1 MLACSLQFYCM
12 IIMHLRFGEYKISFF
27 IFLFTLLI
35 NFSGVHSQSVNSH
48 QDALRCEYLAK
59 DAEKKYGLPENIL
72 LSISRVESGY
82 QKVDGVIR
90 AWPWTL
96 NAGGD
101 SAYFQTKED
110 ALRSLEDR
118 IKKGVTNIDIGC
130 MQLNFRWH
138 KDFFNNLSDMINPI
152 ENVDYAARFLN
163 KLHQRHRSWEKAV
176 KYYHSSKSKFN
187 VKYYR
192 KVKAVWKKENNESSL
207 APKLLAAVLEPKP
220 KKANIFIKKENRVP
234 LIKLDQKD
242 QYLQVKGSKAYKKDI
257 NENKSEVVSAVNFHT
272 MVDTDTEFDF
282 TSFVK
287 SISRK
292 NTAVPKYIRDNWTIV
307 LSIRNQLENS
317 K

>member
-12 IIMHLRFGEYKISFF
+12 IIMNLRFLEYKISFF

-35 NFSGVHSQSVNSH
+35 NFSGVYSQSANSH
-48 QDALRCEYLAK
+48 QDALLCEYLAK

-110 ALRSLEDR
+110 ALRSLEER

-138 KDFFNNLSDMINPI
+138 KDFFNDLSDMINPI
-152 ENVDYAARFLN
+152 KNVDYAARFLN
-163 KLHQRHRSWEKAV
+163 KLHKRHRSWEKAV

-220 KKANIFIKKENRVP
+220 KKANIFIKKEEREP
-234 LIKLDQKD
+234 LIKLNQKD
-242 QYLQVKGSKAYKKDI
+242 QYLQVEESEAYKQGIK
-257 NENKSEVVSAVNFHT
+257 ENKSVVVSAVNFQT
-272 MVDTDTEFDF
+272 MVDTDTDFDF

-287 SISRK
+287 SVSRK

-307 LSIRNQLENS
+307 LSIRNQLENNN
-317 K
+317 

>member
-12 IIMHLRFGEYKISFF
+12 IIMNLRFLEYKISFF

-101 SAYFQTKED
+101 SSYFQTKED
-110 ALRSLEDR
+110 ALRSLEER

-152 ENVDYAARFLN
+152 KNVDYAARFLN

-207 APKLLAAVLEPKP
+207 APKLLAAVLDPKP
-220 KKANIFIKKENRVP
+220 KKANIFIRKENRVP

-242 QYLQVKGSKAYKKDI
+242 QYLRIKESEAYKQDI
-257 NENKSEVVSAVNFHT
+257 KENKSEVVSAVNFHT
-272 MVDTDTEFDF
+272 MVDTNTEFDF

>member
-1 MLACSLQFYCM
+1 MT
-12 IIMHLRFGEYKISFF
+12 IINRRAIEYKISLF

-35 NFSGVHSQSVNSH
+35 NTSGVHSQSLNRTE
-48 QDALRCEYLAK
+48 DALRCEYLAV

-82 QKVDGVIR
+82 QKIDGVVR

-101 SAYFQTKED
+101 SAYFQSKED

-207 APKLLAAVLEPKP
+207 EPKLVAAVVAPKP
-220 KKANIFIKKENRVP
+220 KKANVFIKKEETAP
-234 LIKLDQKD
+234 LIKLNQKD
-242 QYLQVKGSKAYKKDI
+242 QYLQGKESEGYKQDI
-257 NENKSEVVSAVNFHT
+257 KENKSIVVSAVNFHT
-272 MVDTDTEFDF
+272 MVNTSTEFDF

-287 SISRK
+287 SVSRK
-292 NTAVPKYIRDNWTIV
+292 NAALPKYIRDNWTIV
-307 LSIRNQLENS
+307 LSIRNQLENNN
-317 K
+317 

>member
-1 MLACSLQFYCM
+1 M
-12 IIMHLRFGEYKISFF
+12 IIKGKRVSNYNTY
-27 IFLFTLLI
+27 FLFFLLTLLTWS
-35 NFSGVHSQSVNSH
+35 SGVYSQSLGSY
-48 QDALRCEYLAK
+48 QDPLLCEYLAK
-59 DAEKKYGLPENIL
+59 EAEKKYGLPENIL

-82 QKVDGVIR
+82 KKVDGITR

-101 SAYFQTKED
+101 SAYFQTKEA
-110 ALRSLEDR
+110 ALSSLKDR
-118 IKKGVTNIDIGC
+118 VDKSVTNIDIGC
-130 MQLNFRWH
+130 MQLNYRWH
-138 KDFFNNLSDMINPI
+138 KKFFRSLSDMISPI
-152 ENVDYAARFLN
+152 KNVDYGARFLK
-163 KLHQRHRSWEKAV
+163 KLHQRHGSWEKAV

-207 APKLLAAVLEPKP
+207 APKLLAAVLEPNP
-220 KKANIFIKKENRVP
+220 KKANIFIKKEETVP
-234 LIKLDQKD
+234 LIKLNQKD
-242 QYLQVKGSKAYKKDI
+242 QYLQGNETESYKQDI
-257 NENKSEVVSAVNFHT
+257 KEDKSVVVSAVNFHT
-272 MVDTDTEFDF
+272 MVDTNTEFDF

>member
-1 MLACSLQFYCM
+1 MN
-12 IIMHLRFGEYKISFF
+12 LRFLEFKISFF

-101 SAYFQTKED
+101 SSYFQTKED
-110 ALRSLEDR
+110 ALRSLEER
-118 IKKGVTNIDIGC
+118 IKNGVTNIDIGC

-152 ENVDYAARFLN
+152 KNVDYAARFLN

-176 KYYHSSKSKFN
+176 KYYHSSKSKYN

-220 KKANIFIKKENRVP
+220 KKANIFIKKEERVP
-234 LIKLDQKD
+234 LIKLNKKD
-242 QYLQVKGSKAYKKDI
+242 QYLQIKESASYKQDI
-257 NENKSEVVSAVNFHT
+257 EENKSEVVSAVNFHT
-272 MVDTDTEFDF
+272 MVDTNTDFDF

-292 NTAVPKYIRDNWTIV
+292 NTALPKYIRDNWTIV

>member
-1 MLACSLQFYCM
+1 MN
-12 IIMHLRFGEYKISFF
+12 LRFLEYKISFF
-27 IFLFTLLI
+27 ILLFTLLI
-35 NFSGVHSQSVNSH
+35 NFSGVHSQSMNSH

-82 QKVDGVIR
+82 QKVDGVVR

-118 IKKGVTNIDIGC
+118 IKNGVTNIDIGC

-207 APKLLAAVLEPKP
+207 APKLVAAVVSPKP
-220 KKANIFIKKENRVP
+220 KKANIFIKKEETVP

-242 QYLQVKGSKAYKKDI
+242 RYLQGKESEGYKQDI
-257 NENKSEVVSAVNFHT
+257 EENKSVVVSAVNFHT
-272 MVDTDTEFDF
+272 MVNTDAEFDF

-287 SISRK
+287 KVSRK
-292 NTAVPKYIRDNWTIV
+292 NAALPKYIRDNWTIV
-307 LSIRNQLENS
+307 LSIRNQLENNN
-317 K
+317 

>member
-1 MLACSLQFYCM
+1 M
-12 IIMHLRFGEYKISFF
+12 IIMNFRFLEYTISFF
-27 IFLFTLLI
+27 ILLFTILI
-35 NFSGVHSQSVNSH
+35 NFSGVHSQSMNSH
-48 QDALRCEYLAK
+48 QDALLCEYLAK

-152 ENVDYAARFLN
+152 ENVDYAARFLK

-176 KYYHSSKSKFN
+176 KFYHSSKSKFN

-207 APKLLAAVLEPKP
+207 APKLVAAVVAPKS
-220 KKANIFIKKENRVP
+220 KKANVFIKKEETVP
-234 LIKLDQKD
+234 LIKLNQKD
-242 QYLQVKGSKAYKKDI
+242 QYLQGNEPKGYKQDI
-257 NENKSEVVSAVNFHT
+257 QENKSVVISAVNFHT
-272 MVDTDTEFDF
+272 MVNTNTEFDF

-287 SISRK
+287 SVSRK

-307 LSIRNQLENS
+307 LSIRNQLENN

>member
-1 MLACSLQFYCM
+1 MLACSLQFYYM
-12 IIMHLRFGEYKISFF
+12 IIINLRFLEYKISFF
-27 IFLFTLLI
+27 IFLFTLLM

-82 QKVDGVIR
+82 QKVDGVTR

-101 SAYFQTKED
+101 SAYFQTKQD
-110 ALRSLEDR
+110 ALRSLEER

-152 ENVDYAARFLN
+152 KNVDYAARFLN
-163 KLHQRHRSWEKAV
+163 RLHQRHGSWEKAV
-176 KYYHSSKSKFN
+176 KYYHSAKSKYN

-207 APKLLAAVLEPKP
+207 APKLAAAALLPKT
-220 KKANIFIKKENRVP
+220 KKANIFTNKNEIIP
-234 LIKLDQKD
+234 LITLDQND
-242 QYLQVKGSKAYKKDI
+242 QYLQAKKLDSDI
-257 NENKSEVVSAVNFHT
+257 QDKRENKSIIVSAVNFQK
-272 MVDTDTEFDF
+272 MVDNDTEFDF

-287 SISRK
+287 SVSRK

>member
-1 MLACSLQFYCM
+1 M
-12 IIMHLRFGEYKISFF
+12 IIKSKRVSNYNMY
-27 IFLFTLLI
+27 FLFLLLTLLTWS
-35 NFSGVHSQSVNSH
+35 SGVHSQSLGSY
-48 QDALRCEYLAK
+48 QDNLLCEYLAK
-59 DAEKKYGLPENIL
+59 EAEKKYGLPENIL
-72 LSISRVESGY
+72 LSISRVESGFK
-82 QKVDGVIR
+82 KVDGITR

-101 SAYFQTKED
+101 SAYFQTKEA
-110 ALRSLEDR
+110 ALSSLKDR
-118 IKKGVTNIDIGC
+118 VDKSVTNIDIGC
-130 MQLNFRWH
+130 MQLNYRWH
-138 KDFFNNLSDMINPI
+138 KKFFRSLSDMISPI
-152 ENVDYAARFLN
+152 KNVDYGARFLK
-163 KLHQRHRSWEKAV
+163 KLHQRHGSWEKAV

-242 QYLQVKGSKAYKKDI
+242 QYLRVKESEAYKQDI

-272 MVDTDTEFDF
+272 MVDTNTEFDF

-307 LSIRNQLENS
+307 LSIRNQLENN